1 MAVPKRK
8 QSKSRTDKR
17 FANYKATAA
26 TLVECPH
33 CHELKV
39 AHRVGAKLEAQNDR
53 LEKLNEQAEELRLS
67 AEAQARVQAANQA
80 MTNALLEKIERSST
94 DLAEDIDKQMKLV
107 YDIPV

>member
-17 FANYKATAA
+17 FANYKATAS

-39 AHRVGAKLEAQNDR
+39 AHKVCKKCGWYDGKEVVPEPT
-53 LEKLNEQAEELRLS
+53 EK
-67 AEAQARVQAANQA
+67 
-80 MTNALLEKIERSST
+80 K
-94 DLAEDIDKQMKLV
+94 
-107 YDIPV
+107 

>member
-39 AHRVGAKLEAQNDR
+39 AHRVCANCGWYDGKEVVPEPV
-53 LEKLNEQAEELRLS
+53 EK
-67 AEAQARVQAANQA
+67 
-80 MTNALLEKIERSST
+80 K
-94 DLAEDIDKQMKLV
+94 
-107 YDIPV
+107 